1 MLFKNNIKLRQSLV
15 SRLKEV
21 LTEGNWIIGT
31 NIKEQIAEI
40 NYKEATL
47 KIGSLNSIA
56 DLTFHVSYFIAG
68 VSNVLKGGTLDI
80 RDKFSFNYSPIKN
93 EEEWQELI
101 NKYCTDS
108 EEFILFVKN
117 FDEAKLITA
126 FVDKQYGDYLR
137 NINGNTV

>member
-1 MLFKNNIKLRQSLV
+1 MF
-15 SRLKEV
+15 
-21 LTEGNWIIGT
+21 W
-31 NIKEQIAEI
+31 
-40 NYKEATL
+40 
-47 KIGSLNSIA
+47 
-56 DLTFHVSYFIAG
+56 
-68 VSNVLKGGTLDI
+68 KGGIFDI
-80 RDKFSFNYSPIKN
+80 RNKINFNYSPIKN